1 MNALEDRVRAQLLA
15 ERQAAAPPPDLE
27 AQLLYALH
35 RSEVPARR
43 AGIFRQVA
51 LAAAVVGFASLVA
64 FGFSRLQSRPA
75 PAGHAIP
82 TASASEST
90 SATPTVS
97 ASGSVSPSATA
108 IAAARPATADELTAM
123 VGAGKPGAE
132 RDLGIRDC
140 GSSQPGPGNDCF
152 AVPSPKR
159 GTIGT
164 EAGYFLGARFGSGC
178 WVYLYHDSGGWHYVN
193 VRCGQATGYAPT
205 VGADDQVYVTGCANT
220 RTTPGLGSPVV
231 DCLPNGT
238 VVHVTNGPAYSDGK
252 LWWRLQGHGW
262 MAHDF
267 LISPA

>member
-15 ERQAAAPPPDLE
+15 ERQAAAPRPDLE

-35 RSEVPARR
+35 RSEVPTRR
-43 AGIFRQVA
+43 AGVFRQVV
-51 LAAAVVGFASLVA
+51 LAAAVVGFASLVG
-64 FGFSRLQSRPA
+64 FGFSRLQSHPA

-90 SATPTVS
+90 SAP
-97 ASGSVSPSATA
+97 
-108 IAAARPATADELTAM
+108 
-123 VGAGKPGAE
+123 
-132 RDLGIRDC
+132 
-140 GSSQPGPGNDCF
+140 
-152 AVPSPKR
+152 
-159 GTIGT
+159 
-164 EAGYFLGARFGSGC
+164 
-178 WVYLYHDSGGWHYVN
+178 
-193 VRCGQATGYAPT
+193 PT